1 MSTNYLH
8 KNSDYA
14 IPSYPHRLITN
25 LLHSSMDLLSTTCHV
40 LKQTGDTRSACGL
53 HSHPSSMCAAL
64 LCGETPE
71 FLEFGARV
79 SPQRL
84 PPTVICTFLAL
95 GLPRVFFFF
104 TKRGKGTLQT
114 YSTHLTTYVTYRHP
128 PERRSFQERHV
139 PQPSLARSITTIW
152 GISLAEIELAYPAS
166 MLMFPGP
173 TCPKTAG

>member
-1 MSTNYLH
+1 MVLCLPHSVDVQGPAVAMVHTNICNMLIPQYCFTKTSQVSNMGPLIIWTRIQC
-8 KNSDYA
+8 YA

-53 HSHPSSMCAAL
+53 HSHPSSRCAAL

-95 GLPRVFFFF
+95 GLPRVFLLFFF
-104 TKRGKGTLQT
+104 FVLLNAAKAHCKRI
-114 YSTHLTTYVTYRHP
+114 P
-128 PERRSFQERHV
+128 PVWPR
-139 PQPSLARSITTIW
+139 
-152 GISLAEIELAYPAS
+152 
-166 MLMFPGP
+166 M
-173 TCPKTAG
+173 